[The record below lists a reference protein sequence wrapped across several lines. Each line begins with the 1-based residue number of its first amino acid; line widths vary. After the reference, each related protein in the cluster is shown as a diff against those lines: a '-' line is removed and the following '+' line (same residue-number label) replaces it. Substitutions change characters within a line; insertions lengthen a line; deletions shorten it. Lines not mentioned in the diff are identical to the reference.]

1 MFEQEIYSERW
12 SSRVRSQVDK
22 SMICKIGE
30 DVIRSLLDE
39 SRSRFETDQRN
50 GGILV
55 KGGVVTLMTERY
67 LLPFT
72 ELRY

>member
-22 SMICKIGE
+22 SMICKVGE

-50 GGILV
+50 GGDTSQGW
-55 KGGVVTLMTERY
+55 GGDTDDRKISSAVY
-67 LLPFT
+67 
-72 ELRY
+72 